1 MMTLRRF
8 RKLADT
14 YGADLQRWP
23 ERQRAQALALVGV
36 SEEAQAIITRAR
48 ELDDAIAAAAAA
60 RDARVWDGEG
70 ADAPLQR
77 LHENVASRI
86 RQPSPVR
93 VAGLIGPHSPAAS
106 RYRPQRVGW
115 VGLATAAG
123 LAVAA
128 GLTLGIYYS
137 PSAPPEDLTALLQ
150 PAPLQVLT
158 D

>member
-8 RKLADT
+8 RMLADS

-23 ERQRAQALALVGV
+23 ERQRAQALALLGA
-36 SEEAQAIITRAR
+36 SEEAQAILTRAR
-48 ELDDAIAAAAAA
+48 ELDEAIAAAAAA
-60 RDARVWDGEG
+60 RDATVWDGEG

-77 LHENVASRI
+77 LRENVASRI
-86 RQPSPVR
+86 RPPSPVR
-93 VAGLIGPHSPAAS
+93 VAGPIGRHAPAAS
-106 RYRPQRVGW
+106 RYQPHRVGW
-115 VGLATAAG
+115 LGLATAAG

-137 PSAPPEDLTALLQ
+137 PSAAPEDLTALLQ
-150 PAPLQVLT
+150 PAPLQLLA